1 MASESPS
8 WSELSKLVAYHILG
22 YIYRNELIPVMN
34 GDSMTYEVRRDH
46 ACA

>member
-8 WSELSKLVAYHILG
+8 WSELSELVAYHVLC
-22 YIYRNELIPVMN
+22 YINRNELVPVMN
-34 GDSMTYEVRRDH
+34 RDSVTNEVRRDH